1 MDTIRKLPA
10 SDGAE
15 WLLGGFALL
24 RRAPLALGA
33 LGALWGLLASLVMT
47 VGLAVPALAT
57 ILQLLVALAGPVL
70 FAGLLWAVREVAH
83 GRPAMPAHLLQG
95 VREGRVAQLLTTLLP
110 QLAAGLVLGVLLL
123 VLVGSEQLQALARVS
138 NELNAMAQSGQ
149 QPSPEQV
156 EALVATLPAG
166 RILLWLLLGV
176 VAAIAVAMTVFVSVP
191 RILFEHRDGL
201 PSMRDSLRACLHNLP
216 AMAVFLLL
224 AMVAIFAIY
233 FGVLL
238 VTLVLQLVAGP
249 VLAMWIAQLL
259 LMAVLMPLLAGATY
273 TAWTRLFGE
282 PVAGA
287 SAPPQA
293 GHLEA

>member
-1 MDTIRKLPA
+1 M
-10 SDGAE
+10 
-15 WLLGGFALL
+15 
-24 RRAPLALGA
+24 
-33 LGALWGLLASLVMT
+33 
-47 VGLAVPALAT
+47 
-57 ILQLLVALAGPVL
+57 LVA
-70 FAGLLWAVREVAH
+70 
-83 GRPAMPAHLLQG
+83 
-95 VREGRVAQLLTTLLP
+95 LLTTLLP

-216 AMAVFLLL
+216 AMAVFFLLV
-224 AMVAIFAIY
+224 MVSLFAIY
-233 FGVLL
+233 FAVLV
-238 VTLVLQLVAGP
+238 VTLVLQLLAGP
-249 VLAMWIAQLL
+249 MLAMWVAQV
-259 LMAVLMPLLAGATY
+259 LMMSVLMPLLAGAVY
-273 TAWTRLFGE
+273 TAWQQMFAGLE
-282 PVAGA
+282 AVAAPV
-287 SAPPQA
+287 A

>member
-70 FAGLLWAVREVAH
+70 FAGLLWPVREVAH

-287 SAPPQA
+287 SAPLQA